1 MKVREFL
8 DVLFLTSPDQVV
20 IVKSPDQD
28 AEIELDSEPL
38 LKEEY
43 GDCGEWEVANFM
55 FHGDRMLIHTR
66 VRIPLEADF
75 PVLKREKEYE
85 S

>member
-1 MKVREFL
+1 MLVKEFL

-28 AEIELDSEPL
+28 AEIELDSELL

-66 VRIPLEADF
+66 VRIPLEVEF
-75 PVLKREKEYE
+75 PVLKREMENK